1 MPGFLGEISKNYV
14 SKCFG
19 KAIDNKLIIEVIE
32 GDKYYLERR
41 TIRKFEND
49 KVFYEDDRYI
59 VITEGVILNSLQ
71 LIEKY
76 KALNLKETIIKMYQN
91 NGERFFCEFKGSF
104 SGILCDKK
112 EDKWIVYTNHFGDKQ
127 IFYLKLL
134 DRIVFSSEM
143 NWLIEYMKNCG
154 IKYELDEIG
163 AYFLLTYGYMLE
175 DYTLVKEIKKLPS
188 GSYLKI
194 EKDNFSIERYF
205 KVNNTPDNTQ
215 TEEEIIENVDRL
227 FKTAVKLEFEKD
239 KEYGYKHIASLSG
252 GLDSRM
258 TVWVA
263 DELGYSNQLNI
274 TFSQTNYLDER
285 IAKEIAT
292 NLKHDWVFFS
302 LDNGNYLINTLE
314 KMVLIN
320 YGNVLYG
327 GAAHVNHAVSK
338 INFENFG
345 LYHTGQLGDVV
356 LGTFY
361 STENPNEQY
370 FPGSGAYSKKMINSN
385 EKSFLKWKYP
395 NKEIFDFYNRAFN
408 GALSG
413 NLPVQQY
420 TEVTSPFLDKDLFS
434 FSLHIPLKYRY
445 EHRIYKKWILKK
457 YPEAAKYVW
466 EKINGRITDFSVK
479 ILGRKIALKA
489 IPKKILTKI
498 LFGGSINTKWHM
510 NPLDYWYK
518 TNRDLR
524 IFINE
529 YYLQN
534 INLLTS
540 GKVKSMCKELFE
552 KGNLVE
558 KIQVL
563 TLLAAW
569 RLYFEN

>member
-1 MPGFLGEISKNYV
+1 MPGFIGEISKGKLD
-14 SKCFG
+14 KCFG
-19 KAIDNKLIIEVIE
+19 QLKNNKLLTNITE
-32 GDKYYLERR
+32 GKNYYLEQR
-41 TIRKFEND
+41 TVKKFEND
-49 KVFYEDDRYI
+49 KVFDEDDRFV
-59 VITEGVILNSLQ
+59 VITEGVILNSLD

-76 KALNLKETIIKMYQN
+76 EASNLKDMIIKMYQN

-104 SGILCDKK
+104 SGILFDKK
-112 EDKWIVYTNHFGDKQ
+112 EDKWLVYTNHFGDKQ

-175 DYTLVKEIKKLPS
+175 DYTLVKEIKKLPP
-188 GSYLKI
+188 GSYMKI

-205 KVNNTPDNTQ
+205 EVDNTPDNTQ
-215 TEEEIIENVDRL
+215 SEDEIIENIDRL
-227 FKTAVKLEFEKD
+227 FKIAVKLEFEKD

-258 TVWVA
+258 AVWVA
-263 DELGYSNQLNI
+263 NELGYSNQLNI

-292 NLKHDWVFFS
+292 DLKHDWVFFS
-302 LDNGNYLINTLE
+302 LDNGNYLINTPD
-314 KMVLIN
+314 KMVRIN
-320 YGNVLYG
+320 YGNVLYA
-327 GAAHVNHAVSK
+327 GAAHVNHSVSK
-338 INFENFG
+338 INFEEYG

-356 LGTFY
+356 LGTYY
-361 STENPNEQY
+361 SFEDPKRQY
-370 FPGSGAYSKKMINSN
+370 FPGAGAYSTKLIQKD
-385 EKSFLKWKYP
+385 EQKFLKRDYTNEELFK
-395 NKEIFDFYNRAFN
+395 FYNRGFN
-408 GALSG
+408 GILSG

-420 TEVTSPFLDKDLFS
+420 TEISSPFLDKDFFS
-434 FSLHIPLKYRY
+434 YSLRIPLKYRY
-445 EHRIYKKWILKK
+445 NHRIYKKWILRKH
-457 YPEAAKYVW
+457 PEAAKYVW
-466 EKINGRITDFSVK
+466 EAINGRITDFRIK
-479 ILGRKIALKA
+479 ILGREIALKA

-498 LFGGSINTKWHM
+498 LYGGSMNTKWHM
-510 NPLDYWYK
+510 NPLDYWYR
-518 TNRDLR
+518 TNSDLR
-524 IFINE
+524 IFING